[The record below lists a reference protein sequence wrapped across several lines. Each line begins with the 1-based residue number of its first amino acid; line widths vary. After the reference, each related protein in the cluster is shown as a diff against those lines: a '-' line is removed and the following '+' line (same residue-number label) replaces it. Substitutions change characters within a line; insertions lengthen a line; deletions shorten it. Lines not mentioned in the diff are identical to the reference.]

1 MDHGNIRRSRHAEL
15 GHLMTTKTK
24 NGNPQTRQA
33 ILDALERTLE
43 NRPLGEIAV
52 TDILAEAGLSSRTT
66 FYQHFGGRDEAF
78 VALVG
83 RALNEIGNEVTA
95 VIHDA
100 SVRRTPLLR
109 KAVDRWMVRGGRHWH
124 LARNMLLEW
133 PRIPEFR
140 EIFVA
145 FMTGL
150 SEQLAAAIDED
161 RRAGLVVTAAPSST
175 AASMALWSAE
185 RAMHATMVGAY
196 GFASSAATADA
207 LVAQHLALV
216 YGVNPTAK

>member
-1 MDHGNIRRSRHAEL
+1 VGHGNLRLSRHFER
-15 GHLMTTKTK
+15 GYLMTTKTK

-33 ILDALERTLE
+33 ILDALERALE
-43 NRPLGEIAV
+43 TRPLGEIGV

-83 RALNEIGNEVTA
+83 HALNEIADEVTTA
-95 VIHDA
+95 IHDP
-100 SVRRTPLLR
+100 SLRRTPLLR
-109 KAVDRWMVRGGRHWH
+109 KAVDRWMVRGGRHRH

-150 SEQLAAAIDED
+150 STQLAAAIDED
-161 RRAGLVVTAAPSST
+161 RREGLVVTAVPGSAV
-175 AASMALWSAE
+175 ASMALWSAE
-185 RAMHATMVGAY
+185 RAMHATMVGAH
-196 GFASSAATADA
+196 GFASPAATADA

-216 YGVNPTAK
+216 YGVKVTAK

>member
-1 MDHGNIRRSRHAEL
+1 
-15 GHLMTTKTK
+15 MTAKTK

-43 NRPLGEIAV
+43 SRPLGEISV
-52 TDILAEAGLSSRTT
+52 TDILTEAGLSSRTT
-66 FYQHFGGRDEAF
+66 FYQHFGGRDDAF

-83 RALNEIGNEVTA
+83 HALNEIENEVTP
-95 VIHDA
+95 VILDPG
-100 SVRRTPLLR
+100 VRRTALLR
-109 KAVDRWMVRGGRHWH
+109 KAVDRWMVRGSRHRH

-150 SEQLAAAIDED
+150 SAQLAAAIEED
-161 RRAGLVVTAAPSST
+161 RRAGLVVTAVPSSA

-185 RAMHATMVGAY
+185 RAMHATMVGAH
-196 GFASSAATADA
+196 GFASSAVTADA

-216 YGVNPTAK
+216 YGVAAPTK